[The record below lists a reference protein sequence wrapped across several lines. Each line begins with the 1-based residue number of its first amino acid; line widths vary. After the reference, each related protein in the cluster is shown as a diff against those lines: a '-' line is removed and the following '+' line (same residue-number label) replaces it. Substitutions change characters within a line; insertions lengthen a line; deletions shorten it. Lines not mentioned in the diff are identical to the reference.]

1 MSTLGSF
8 PSPAHSENF
17 GHRAMFPTTHTASTM
32 NNPTSNM
39 LLPPNLPRYPSPQSG
54 STYTSSESPSF
65 PLFPDSIIH
74 HQLTMTQGHQVT
86 PGQPTSYTSS
96 QSSTQ
101 MLGDPAEPNTE
112 PEVTSLAVDNLAKDF
127 SLTEEQRLTL
137 QTFLKFGKVGKGLP
151 AADLLTQLYSTALML
166 HLENKHPKED
176 ENDVQTIRAMI
187 NDLRIRLQTFS
198 LSSTQNRL
206 IHLVAHNKVYDPLRT
221 CYMDIGTDVFVHLRA
236 NAEQLGFSNIMGNPA
251 YEHALEGRV
260 NKICSSV
267 RNQFRQHIIDSI
279 TKKPISAADF
289 THNMNKTYC
298 HPGGPE
304 FNSQHI
310 LLRNIVLRRFVY
322 DRHQIDWAV
331 EEETESIE
339 GDDNSEAPNKKR
351 KRGGRVAR
359 GCDFWSLVDTW
370 YKDQKKD
377 LGKKLTDPRWK
388 ELLEEYTRYDE
399 SGFRETTG
407 SSASSNGQNHMQTQS
422 GSGTMTSGQGDSTLA
437 ALIGQT

>member
-1 MSTLGSF
+1 
-8 PSPAHSENF
+8 
-17 GHRAMFPTTHTASTM
+17 
-32 NNPTSNM
+32 
-39 LLPPNLPRYPSPQSG
+39 
-54 STYTSSESPSF
+54 
-65 PLFPDSIIH
+65 
-74 HQLTMTQGHQVT
+74 
-86 PGQPTSYTSS
+86 
-96 QSSTQ
+96 
-101 MLGDPAEPNTE
+101 
-112 PEVTSLAVDNLAKDF
+112 
-127 SLTEEQRLTL
+127 
-137 QTFLKFGKVGKGLP
+137 
-151 AADLLTQLYSTALML
+151 
-166 HLENKHPKED
+166 
-176 ENDVQTIRAMI
+176 
-187 NDLRIRLQTFS
+187 
-198 LSSTQNRL
+198 
-206 IHLVAHNKVYDPLRT
+206 
-221 CYMDIGTDVFVHLRA
+221 MDIGKDVFVHLRA

-260 NKICSSV
+260 NKICLSV

-298 HPGGPE
+298 RPGGPE

-322 DRHQIDWAV
+322 DRRQIDWAV

-359 GCDFWSLVDTW
+359 GRDFWSLVDTW

-422 GSGTMTSGQGDSTLA
+422 GSGTMTSGRGDSTLA